1 VAAALPLWA
10 AALTLIV
17 PVPGPDGRWV
27 LAAALAW
34 TALLVAFSAGIR
46 WGLALGPVG
55 EADRLREFA
64 AAAACVAMAAGVFFA
79 APAIGLALGLVAF
92 LLQALRDVAIGDAG
106 RVPVWWVRV
115 RLMAAALLVV
125 PVLALLV
132 RVSLGG

>member
-1 VAAALPLWA
+1 
-10 AALTLIV
+10 
-17 PVPGPDGRWV
+17 
-27 LAAALAW
+27 
-34 TALLVAFSAGIR
+34 
-46 WGLALGPVG
+46 
-55 EADRLREFA
+55 
-64 AAAACVAMAAGVFFA
+64 MAAGVFFA

-92 LLQALRDVAIGDAG
+92 LLQGLRDVAIGDAG